1 MFCSFFVF
9 AGGVCGADKA
19 IPMKCFVSHCPLSCK
34 CGSVGKG
41 LIHFEVTLRCVQ
53 NINLEITEEVER
65 EAFYLFLLFFFFF
78 LELLK
83 KNCVRGDGL
92 TGDRNCSSADIPIS
106 SSEKDISSH
115 KTFLK
120 FSRVEKEAGLIQA
133 RCGIFQSPKHFSET
147 AICPSY

>member
-1 MFCSFFVF
+1 M
-9 AGGVCGADKA
+9 
-19 IPMKCFVSHCPLSCK
+19 
-34 CGSVGKG
+34 
-41 LIHFEVTLRCVQ
+41 RCVQ

-65 EAFYLFLLFFFFF
+65 ETNTEAFYLFLLLLLLLLFFF

-106 SSEKDISSH
+106 SCEKDISSH

-133 RCGIFQSPKHFSET
+133 RCGIFQSPKHFSEI

>member
-1 MFCSFFVF
+1 M
-9 AGGVCGADKA
+9 
-19 IPMKCFVSHCPLSCK
+19 
-34 CGSVGKG
+34 
-41 LIHFEVTLRCVQ
+41 RCVQ

-65 EAFYLFLLFFFFF
+65 ETNSEAFYLFFF

-106 SSEKDISSH
+106 SCEKDISSH

-120 FSRVEKEAGLIQA
+120 FSRVEKEAGLI
-133 RCGIFQSPKHFSET
+133 
-147 AICPSY
+147 